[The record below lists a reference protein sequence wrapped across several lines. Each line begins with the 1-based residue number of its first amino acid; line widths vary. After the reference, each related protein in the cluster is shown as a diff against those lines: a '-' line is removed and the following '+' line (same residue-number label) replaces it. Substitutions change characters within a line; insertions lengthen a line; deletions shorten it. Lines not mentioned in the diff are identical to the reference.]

1 MVRSCPHVSPGD
13 TTHTDIFAIVSQD
26 LRHCHSPTLRLSS
39 MLRETALCRE
49 LKGTVV
55 PRSSETVVPALFAAA
70 STAGARAAAL
80 GGAGA
85 AAAMAGAG
93 ALLGPAQRQH
103 ICRHILGR
111 PMEVVLKWHPLCNSN

>member
-1 MVRSCPHVSPGD
+1 
-13 TTHTDIFAIVSQD
+13 
-26 LRHCHSPTLRLSS
+26 

-49 LKGTVV
+49 VKGTVV

-70 STAGARAAAL
+70 STAGASDVGL

-93 ALLGPAQRQH
+93 VLLGPAQRQTSCQGCLGQ
-103 ICRHILGR
+103 ICEGHTG
-111 PMEVVLKWHPLCNSN
+111 

>member
-1 MVRSCPHVSPGD
+1 MHSGPHASPGD
-13 TTHTDIFAIVSQD
+13 TARADISSTISRD
-26 LRHCHSPTLRLSS
+26 LHHCNFPTLRLSS

-70 STAGARAAAL
+70 STAGAGAAAL

-85 AAAMAGAG
+85 AAATAGAG
-93 ALLGPAQRQH
+93 ALLGPAEQQH
-103 ICRHILGR
+103 FLQA
-111 PMEVVLKWHPLCNSN
+111 